1 MSSTADIVN
10 EIDDK
15 IVFLRK
21 ISKNDCKFLFNSL
34 KEEKIIKY
42 ISIGPLKSL
51 NHSKQLIK
59 NYLNYWKKNK
69 QFSYIIELNRN
80 KKKTSIGMTNLWNI
94 NWLNKRAEIGIW
106 LVSKHWGQGNAK
118 RTINL
123 LKIIAFKFLRLN
135 RLEVH
140 IAKKNSYSINLF
152 KNCGFKQEGILKDY
166 LYLRGIFHDAIILAL
181 INN

>member
-1 MSSTADIVN
+1 MPSIVDIVN

-34 KEEKIIKY
+34 KEEEIIKY
-42 ISIGPLKSL
+42 TSIGPLKSL

-59 NYLNYWKKNK
+59 NHLNYWKKNK
-69 QFSYIIELNRN
+69 QFNYIIELYKN
-80 KKKTSIGMTNLWNI
+80 KKKTPIGLINLWNI

-106 LVSKHWGQGNAK
+106 LVPKHRGQGNA
-118 RTINL
+118 RRAINL
-123 LKIIAFKFLRLN
+123 LKIIAFEFLRLN

-140 IAKKNSYSINLF
+140 IAKKNNSSINLF

-166 LYLRGIFHDAIILAL
+166 LYLRGIFHDAITLAL
-181 INN
+181 INI